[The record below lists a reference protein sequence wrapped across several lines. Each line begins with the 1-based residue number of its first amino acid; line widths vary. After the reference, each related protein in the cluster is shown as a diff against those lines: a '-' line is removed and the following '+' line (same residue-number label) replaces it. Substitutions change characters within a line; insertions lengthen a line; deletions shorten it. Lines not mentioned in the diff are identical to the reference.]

1 MPYSKNSVT
10 GRCRKVQVIP
20 AVDIRGGRCVRL
32 LQGDFSKETVFAN
45 DPVDMALHWE
55 LMGAERLHIVDLDGA
70 RSGRPQNAE
79 VIGRIVDA
87 VNIPVQVGGGI
98 RSIETAEMILNMG
111 VDRVIIG
118 TSAALDTE
126 FAEEMFANFGE
137 SVILG
142 LDALGGMVATHG
154 WQETTDID
162 AVEFAQQMADLGARR
177 IIHTDISTD
186 GMLKGVN
193 LEAMKGMASA
203 VEIPVIASGG
213 VTNIKDIEQ
222 LRKLE
227 PLGIEGVIA
236 GKALYTSSLN
246 LKAAIAAASGK

>member
-1 MPYSKNSVT
+1 VT
-10 GRCRKVQVIP
+10 GRYKKVQVIP

-45 DPVDMALHWE
+45 SPIEMALHWE
-55 LMGAERLHIVDLDGA
+55 LMGAERLHVVDLDGA
-70 RSGRPQNAE
+70 RTGRPQNAE
-79 VIGRIVDA
+79 LIGSIVDEI
-87 VNIPVQVGGGI
+87 NIPVQVGGGI
-98 RSIETAEMILNMG
+98 RSIKTAEMLLDLG
-111 VDRVIIG
+111 VDRIIIG
-118 TSAALDTE
+118 TSAALDTD
-126 FAEEMFANFGE
+126 FAEEMFSNFGE

-142 LDALGGMVATHG
+142 LDAINGMVATHG

-162 AVEFAQQMADLGARR
+162 AIKFAQQMVELGARR

-193 LEAMKGMASA
+193 LDAMEAMASA
-203 VEIPVIASGG
+203 VDIPVIASGG
-213 VTNIKDIEQ
+213 VTNLQDIQE

-236 GKALYTSSLN
+236 GKALYTNSLN
-246 LKAAIAAASGK
+246 LKAAIAAAR